1 SVLPN
6 VLFAAGPPKESE
18 LSNPLAQALVAVI
31 IVLLLCIALL
41 ANVVMGA
48 AKLYLQRFQEERD
61 RNKTSGITKVISIV
75 ILLLVTSAVFAQD

>member
-1 SVLPN
+1 
-6 VLFAAGPPKESE
+6 
-18 LSNPLAQALVAVI
+18 
-31 IVLLLCIALL
+31 LCIALL

-75 ILLLVTSAVFAQD
+75 ILLLVTSAVFAQDATNTAAPQSELISGLTPAAFYGLFGV